1 MAETGEA
8 DAGQGP
14 WGTQTT
20 VAGPGGPPSPF
31 RDHKAPYIP
40 DDTTKEPSTAL
51 RMGFTQNQPQ
61 GNPYGLRSLKTGPP
75 GTSSGRR
82 QSILSDSVG
91 EEGDYWCRRSPRGP
105 REAGV
110 ILGPLGLE
118 DPTPSASD
126 NGDEVGEEEGG
137 PVAAAYRV
145 AAKLRRLSLRARRL
159 AQEELGSPRRLSG
172 SSPRSPAAAESRSSS
187 AVPHTETWRALE
199 VLSQALEDLTED
211 AALAATHV
219 RPAHTRP

>member
-1 MAETGEA
+1 M
-8 DAGQGP
+8 
-14 WGTQTT
+14 
-20 VAGPGGPPSPF
+20 
-31 RDHKAPYIP
+31 
-40 DDTTKEPSTAL
+40 
-51 RMGFTQNQPQ
+51 QNQPQ
-61 GNPYGLRSLKTGPP
+61 GSPYGLRSLKTGPP

-91 EEGDYWCRRSPRGP
+91 EEGDYWCRGSPRGP

-110 ILGPLGLE
+110 TLGPLGLE
-118 DPTPSASD
+118 DPTPSASES
-126 NGDEVGEEEGG
+126 GDEVGEEEGG

-187 AVPHTETWRALE
+187 ALPHTETWRALE
-199 VLSQALEDLTED
+199 ALSQALEDLTED

-219 RPAHTRP
+219 RRCSREALNPRAENPKP